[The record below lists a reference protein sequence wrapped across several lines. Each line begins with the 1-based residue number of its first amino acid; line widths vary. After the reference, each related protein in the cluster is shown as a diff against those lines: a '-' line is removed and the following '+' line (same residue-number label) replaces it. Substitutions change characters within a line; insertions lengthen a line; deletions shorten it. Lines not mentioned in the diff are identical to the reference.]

1 MKNLINDLVISN
13 EEIYAYLDELV
24 DKGHEIVAN
33 WDGGNDSGMVYF
45 TIDGNIVNP
54 ESPFDYAIFD
64 RLEEMINDKLG
75 YGSWAGDFHAYGE
88 AQYDHKTHSFIGDN
102 TEEIID
108 YNSEDFEFS
117 LEDSHNK
124 DLHSTMRRLFYQID
138 FKLALVD
145 EHRNFIW
152 QYMRDKSAEELAEVL
167 SSFVN
172 NYIYDEDPKAKRV
185 ANWSVKTAIK
195 FVEFIKYKY

>member
-45 TIDGNIVNP
+45 TVDGNIVNP

-108 YNSEDFEFS
+108 YNSEDLS
-117 LEDSHNK
+117 L
-124 DLHSTMRRLFYQID
+124 
-138 FKLALVD
+138 
-145 EHRNFIW
+145 
-152 QYMRDKSAEELAEVL
+152 VL
-167 SSFVN
+167 R
-172 NYIYDEDPKAKRV
+172 ILIT
-185 ANWSVKTAIK
+185 KTYT
-195 FVEFIKYKY
+195 VR

>member
-1 MKNLINDLVISN
+1 MKDLINDLVISN

-45 TIDGNIVNP
+45 TVDGNIVNP

-88 AQYDHKTHSFIGDN
+88 AEYDSKTHSFVGDN
-102 TEEIID
+102 TEEITE
-108 YNSEDFEFS
+108 YESQSFEFCLDRLSDES
-117 LEDSHNK
+117 LV
-124 DLHSTMRRLFYQID
+124 STIRRLYYKIYY
-138 FKLALVD
+138 KLPNKY
-145 EHRNFIW
+145 ENSSYIW
-152 QYMRDKSAEELAEVL
+152 EYSRGKSDEELANAL
-167 SSFVN
+167 KYFLTH
-172 NYIYDEDPKAKRV
+172 YIYDEEPKAKKV

>member
-45 TIDGNIVNP
+45 TVDGDIVNP

-75 YGSWAGDFHAYGE
+75 YGSWAGEFHAYGE
-88 AQYDHKTHSFIGDN
+88 APYDSKTHSFIGDN

-108 YNSEDFEFS
+108 YNSEDFELH
-117 LEDSHNK
+117 LEESNNK
-124 DLHSTMRRLFYQID
+124 DLSSTIKRLFYQID
-138 FKLALVD
+138 FKLSLVD
-145 EHRNFIW
+145 EHKTFIW
-152 QYMRDKSAEELAEVL
+152 QYMRDKTTEELAEVL

-185 ANWSVKTAIK
+185 ANWSVETAVK